1 MAADGLTTIRS
12 SHGPKDTKNRL
23 GAEVN
28 ARGMTIFARIDHA
41 AGATAAGLSL
51 PPTEV
56 LIFGNARA
64 GTPLMQSVQTI
75 GIDLPLKALV
85 WQDASGDTWVSYNDP
100 AWLAKRYGL
109 GPEVQGTATAMTVAL
124 HAVASA
130 ATSHRSAS
138 SE

>member
-12 SHGPKDTKNRL
+12 SHGPKDTMNRL
-23 GAEVN
+23 EAEAN
-28 ARGMTIFARIDHA
+28 ARGMTIFARFDHA

-51 PPTEV
+51 SPTEV
-56 LIFGNARA
+56 LIFGNAKA

-100 AWLAKRYGL
+100 AWLAKRHG
-109 GPEVQGTATAMTVAL
+109 AS
-124 HAVASA
+124 SA
-130 ATSHRSAS
+130 ADAVVSNMSTVLEAVSRAATTLQG
-138 SE
+138 